1 MAVPAKRG
9 AKDSILIEKTKVI
22 LNALT
27 PTLTWVTSSNLPL
40 RRQ

>member
-1 MAVPAKRG
+1 MAVQAKRG
-9 AKDSILIEKTKVI
+9 AKDSVLIEKTKVI
-22 LNALT
+22 LDTLT